1 MSDCDLSATIGLE
14 STIHEVPSSIGTDTL
29 LKSLRSCGTTYSTIL
44 RDFFGK
50 TGLSPDIIDAIEA
63 AEQKTK
69 YYTCFIAYGSPDK
82 EFARQLSDTLSAR
95 GVHCWFFPVDARVGR
110 PTKAEERRGLQAT
123 EKVLVICSVAGLAS
137 PGILREIDETA
148 GEDPKRLLAV
158 LRDKDWLSGASVV
171 ARDGQDLKQHLLNNV
186 WVDFSVGEFD
196 DCFEKL
202 LGGLAKTSPGRPS
215 SEVDEGPVG

>member
-1 MSDCDLSATIGLE
+1 MVHRTKSSRANSPIRCRQGV
-14 STIHEVPSSIGTDTL
+14 STAGSF
-29 LKSLRSCGTTYSTIL
+29 RSTREWDG
-44 RDFFGK
+44 
-50 TGLSPDIIDAIEA
+50 
-63 AEQKTK
+63 
-69 YYTCFIAYGSPDK
+69 
-82 EFARQLSDTLSAR
+82 
-95 GVHCWFFPVDARVGR
+95 

-202 LGGLAKTSPGRPS
+202 LDGLAKTSPGRPS